1 MNIIEILKLLFTK
14 IGDTES
20 IHSLFESISKIPK
33 GLKIFLTIVL
43 VIGGI
48 YFGYSKSCIYDIN
61 GLKQDVIE
69 LHSIVSN
76 NVQAEDYGHDIY
88 YLTEAIKM
96 CEQINKHA
104 YDGEQLKL
112 DLFIQYIQKHTPNDP
127 ILYDLEAMKK
137 RNEYSYEHWSTEFKR
152 LIEHC
157 KTRQIPKEKK
167 HEHDNDK

>member
-1 MNIIEILKLLFTK
+1 
-14 IGDTES
+14 
-20 IHSLFESISKIPK
+20 
-33 GLKIFLTIVL
+33 
-43 VIGGI
+43 
-48 YFGYSKSCIYDIN
+48 
-61 GLKQDVIE
+61 
-69 LHSIVSN
+69 
-76 NVQAEDYGHDIY
+76 
-88 YLTEAIKM
+88 M

>member
-1 MNIIEILKLLFTK
+1 MNSIEILKLLFTK

-33 GLKIFLTIVL
+33 VLKIFLTIVL

-48 YFGYSKSCIYDIN
+48 YYGYSKSCIYDIN

-69 LHSIVSN
+69 LRSIVSN
-76 NVQAEDYGHDIY
+76 NVQTADYGHDIY

-137 RNEYSYEHWSTEFKR
+137 CNQYSYEHWSTEFTR

-157 KTRQIPKEKK
+157 KNRYIPKEKK
-167 HEHDNDK
+167 DEHNNDK